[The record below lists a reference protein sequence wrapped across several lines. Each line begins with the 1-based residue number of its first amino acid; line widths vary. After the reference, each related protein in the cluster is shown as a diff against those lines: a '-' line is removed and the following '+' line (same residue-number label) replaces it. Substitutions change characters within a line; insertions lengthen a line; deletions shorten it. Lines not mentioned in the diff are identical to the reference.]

1 MTAPAKRPFSR
12 VVQALLILAA
22 LALIVNPELRALLF
36 FTNALG
42 FEVVGILFALQ
53 LRALFDL
60 APETLH
66 PAAFACNL
74 ASRLGYVAL
83 VAYSRAVSFRVYNR
97 LFCPVLI
104 TISYGLCCQP
114 SNNRWRDRESR

>member
-1 MTAPAKRPFSR
+1 MTAPAKRPLSH
-12 VVQALLILAA
+12 VVQALLVFAA
-22 LALIVNPELRALLF
+22 LALILNPELRGLF
-36 FTNALG
+36 FLTNALG

-60 APETLH
+60 APEILG

-74 ASRLGYVAL
+74 ASRLGYLAL
-83 VAYSRAVSFRVYNR
+83 VAYPRAVSFRVFKR

-104 TISYGLCCQP
+104 TISYGLRCQP
-114 SNNRWRDRESR
+114 SNNRWRGL